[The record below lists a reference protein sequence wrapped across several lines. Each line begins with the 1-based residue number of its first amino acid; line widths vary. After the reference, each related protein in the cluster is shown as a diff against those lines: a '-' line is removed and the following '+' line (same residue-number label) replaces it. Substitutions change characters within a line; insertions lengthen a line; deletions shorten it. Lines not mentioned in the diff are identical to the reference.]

1 MPNQCIH
8 CSEIY
13 PDGARQT
20 LEGCTK
26 CGSRFFF
33 FMSNE
38 KYNKILSARSS
49 REQVKLEEN
58 TPISQQGSQQNDALS
73 ILDEL
78 TSDDKKNIEQDVR
91 EIMGV
96 EDIEAPVILDLE
108 TVKVTSPG
116 KYLLDIPNLFSKKR
130 PLVYKL
136 EDGKYVIDLASSIKK
151 K

>member
-8 CSEIY
+8 CSEVY
-13 PDGARQT
+13 PDGAKQT
-20 LEGCTK
+20 IEGCSK

-33 FMSNE
+33 YLTEE
-38 KYNKILSARSS
+38 KLQKIRG
-49 REQVKLEEN
+49 KKEELPLLDL
-58 TPISQQGSQQNDALS
+58 TP
-73 ILDEL
+73 E
-78 TSDDKKNIEQDVR
+78 DKKNIEDDVR

-96 EDIEAPVILDLE
+96 EEIDAPVILDLE

-116 KYLLDIPNLFSKKR
+116 KYLLDIPNLFSKER

-136 EDGKYVIDLASSIKK
+136 EDGKYVIDLSSTIKK

>member
-8 CSEIY
+8 CSETY
-13 PDGARQT
+13 PDGAKET

-33 FMSNE
+33 YLTEE
-38 KYNKILSARSS
+38 KLAKIKGQKEQPLLSDFSA
-49 REQVKLEEN
+49 E
-58 TPISQQGSQQNDALS
+58 
-73 ILDEL
+73 
-78 TSDDKKNIEQDVR
+78 DKEHMEDDVR

-96 EDIEAPVILDLE
+96 EEIDAPVILDLE
-108 TVKVTSPG
+108 TIQIVGPG
-116 KYLLDIPNLFSKKR
+116 KYILDIPNLFSKGR

-136 EDGKYVIDLASSIKK
+136 EDGKYVIDLSSTIKK